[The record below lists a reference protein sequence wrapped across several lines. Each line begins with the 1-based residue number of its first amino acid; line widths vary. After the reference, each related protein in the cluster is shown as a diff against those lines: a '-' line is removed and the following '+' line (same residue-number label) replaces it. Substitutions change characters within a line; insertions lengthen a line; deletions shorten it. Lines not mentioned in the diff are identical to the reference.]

1 MESSLPVFSH
11 LSGCFFIS
19 HRSFNPLNLLFELKN
34 LLRKLSKSRQ
44 RKSLNNFNKLHNY
57 FVSESYFT

>member
-19 HRSFNPLNLLFELKN
+19 HRSFSPLNFLFELKN
-34 LLRKLSKSRQ
+34 HLRKLSKSRQ
-44 RKSLNNFNKLHNY
+44 RNSLNNFLIYDTYLSLQNY
-57 FVSESYFT
+57 E